1 MSHGGEPVVTEKTQQ
16 GPDWLGAGD
25 LTVLCHAA
33 HHSTL
38 WQKRKGVEAQVD
50 DIKRSTGISGQVPF
64 PTMYERVSTNSK
76 GKPLNFLSWVSPL
89 PLPRFLPEF

>member
-50 DIKRSTGISGQVPF
+50 DIKRSTRHF
-64 PTMYERVSTNSK
+64 WT
-76 GKPLNFLSWVSPL
+76 SPI
-89 PLPRFLPEF
+89 PHNV